1 MKRLFRAAAYV
12 CCIAMLFCGCAAE
25 TPEVNK
31 EKLSV
36 ITTIF
41 APYDFVR
48 QIGGDRVSVKML
60 LNPGADAH
68 SYEPSPKDIVRISD
82 CDLFIY
88 TGGEND
94 EWVNGLLKNNKGIS
108 TLKML
113 DCVDTVDEEIKDGM
127 AGHDHEEHGHSE
139 ADDHVWTSP
148 KNAIKIVEKIRKQL
162 CAKDPENAGYYT
174 ENASV
179 YKAELEKTDSEFRE
193 IIKNAKRKTLIFGD
207 RFPARYFVEEYGLDY
222 YAAFPGCSSSVEA
235 NPKTVEYLI
244 NKIKTEKIPSV
255 FYIEL
260 SDKRM
265 AKVLTEET
273 GAKMLLFHSAHNVS
287 AEDFKNGITYLEIMK
302 NNEKALKEA
311 LS

>member
-1 MKRLFRAAAYV
+1 MKKIFKAAAYI
-12 CCIAMLFCGCAAE
+12 CCIAILLCGCTAE
-25 TPEVNK
+25 MSEMNK
-31 EKLSV
+31 EKISV

-60 LNPGADAH
+60 LHPGADSH

-94 EWVNGLLKNNKGIS
+94 EWVNGLLKNNKGIN

-127 AGHDHEEHGHSE
+127 AGHEHGGHGE

-148 KNAIKIVEKIRKQL
+148 ENAIKIAEKICGQL